1 MPMGIER
8 AKILLSRENDLK
20 SNSNRRPQSHVVE
33 GLPRFVLGI
42 LLGFATAILVALPGC
57 AVLSPRSIEATQ
69 WIESPELLDEQPAI
83 QRGERRPVIDAV
95 GWVFGIPSKI
105 LLWDR
110 RVENHHISP
119 ETELAIAE
127 YLAANHLQTVRV
139 RLNQYR
145 PGEDWSRLVK
155 NKQVGA
161 PWRYTLGTLSVLGET
176 LIPGRIFGG
185 DHFNPFTNT
194 IHVYSDVPSIA
205 LHEGA
210 HAKDFA
216 RRKWKG
222 TYAAAYLVPI
232 VPLYHE
238 SIASRDVVAYLE
250 MHGTR
255 EERAEA
261 ARILYPAFGTY
272 AGSAAGTILAGY
284 NAPLYYTGVLA
295 GHAQGRWEAR
305 SILAETELPLPTELG
320 APAETL
326 RLPELGNGGD

>member
-1 MPMGIER
+1 MS
-8 AKILLSRENDLK
+8 ALAL
-20 SNSNRRPQSHVVE
+20 
-33 GLPRFVLGI
+33 GLAV
-42 LLGFATAILVALPGC
+42 AWAVALSGC
-57 AVLSPRSIEATQ
+57 AVLAPKSIKAMQ
-69 WIESPELLDEQPAI
+69 LIESPELLEAQPAI
-83 QRGERRPVIDAV
+83 QRGERRPILDAV
-95 GWVFGIPSKI
+95 GWTFGIPNKI

-110 RVENHHISP
+110 RVENHNIGP

-127 YLAANHLQTVRV
+127 YLAANNLQTVRV

-155 NKQVGA
+155 NKRVGA

-185 DHFNPFTNT
+185 DHYNPFTNT
-194 IHVYSDVPSIA
+194 VHLYSDVPAIA

-222 TYAAAYLVPI
+222 TYGAAYLLPV

-238 SIASRDVVAYLE
+238 SVASRDVVAYLE
-250 MHGTR
+250 MQGTR
-255 EERAEA
+255 EQRAEA

-272 AGSAAGTILAGY
+272 AGSAAGTLLAGY
-284 NAPLYYTGVLA
+284 SAPLYYSGVLA

-305 SILAETELPLPTELG
+305 AIMAEAETQLSPDALREYPTPDAAEISHEQNPAYSL
-320 APAETL
+320 AP
-326 RLPELGNGGD
+326 PN